1 MAVVFLDQDGIIQ
14 YLNETYLR
22 ILDRPRHEVV
32 GRHVL
37 DITPHSRAY
46 ITLQTGK
53 AKVGYEWVVNGHIT
67 LGTAL
72 PIFQDDKVIGVF
84 GYTMCLDLWDGKNIL
99 DEILSNLN
107 LYKDEVYRLHS
118 AAYSFDDILYQSQAM
133 HHIMVL
139 ARQVANHPLTTVLI
153 TGESGTGKEL
163 MAHAIH
169 NASRRRLRPFVRV
182 NCAAIPEN
190 LLESELFGYEEG
202 AYTGAKKGGKLGKF
216 ELADM
221 GTIFLDEI
229 AEMPLNMQS
238 KLLFVLQE
246 GVVERLGGVNPSK
259 INVRIIA
266 ATNQDLD
273 KMVKEGKFRRDLYYR
288 LNVVSIRIPPL
299 RERVEDLRALTP
311 YLMDNLSQRL
321 NIGSKKIDEN
331 AMQVLLRHNWPG
343 NVRELEN
350 VLERSLIAAEIEGAE
365 TLLDRHINI
374 SQEQWDLDNLPA
386 DQSLKDMLEEYEK
399 QLLAKILT
407 KYRFDVTGAARQLQ
421 LDPSSLYRK
430 LRKYGLCI
438 KKEYSMN

>member
-273 KMVKEGKFRRDLYYR
+273 KMVKEGKFRRDFYYR

-299 RERVEDLRALTP
+299 RERGEDLRVLTP
-311 YLMDNLSQRL
+311 
-321 NIGSKKIDEN
+321 
-331 AMQVLLRHNWPG
+331 A
-343 NVRELEN
+343 
-350 VLERSLIAAEIEGAE
+350 LI
-365 TLLDRHINI
+365 
-374 SQEQWDLDNLPA
+374 
-386 DQSLKDMLEEYEK
+386 
-399 QLLAKILT
+399 
-407 KYRFDVTGAARQLQ
+407 
-421 LDPSSLYRK
+421 
-430 LRKYGLCI
+430 
-438 KKEYSMN
+438 

>member
-1 MAVVFLDQDGIIQ
+1 MDQYGIIQ
-14 YLNETYLR
+14 YLNETYLK
-22 ILDRPRHEVV
+22 ILDLPRHEVV
-32 GRHVL
+32 GKHVL

-53 AKVGYEWVVNGHIT
+53 AKVGYKWVVNGHHT
-67 LGTAL
+67 LGTSM
-72 PIFQDDKVIGVF
+72 PIFQDHKVIGVF

-107 LYKDEVYRLHS
+107 LYKDEVHRLHR
-118 AAYSFDDILYQSQAM
+118 AVYSFEDIQYQSQAM
-133 HHIMVL
+133 QDIMKL

-163 MAHAIH
+163 LAHAIH
-169 NASRRRLRPFVRV
+169 NASRRGHRPFVRV
-182 NCAAIPEN
+182 NCAAIPES

-216 ELADM
+216 ELADT

-259 INVRIIA
+259 INVRVIA
-266 ATNQDLD
+266 ATNRDLE
-273 KMVKEGKFRRDLYYR
+273 KMVKEGSFRQDLYYR
-288 LNVVSIRIPPL
+288 LNVVCIRIPPL
-299 RERVEDLRALTP
+299 RERLEDLRVLTP
-311 YLMDNLSQRL
+311 ALMENLSQRL
-321 NIGSKKIDEN
+321 NISSRKMHEK
-331 AMQVLLRHNWPG
+331 ALQVLLQHSWPG

-350 VLERSLIAAEIEGAE
+350 VLERSLILADMEGAGM
-365 TLLDRHINI
+365 LLNKHINI
-374 SQEQWDLDNLPA
+374 SEEQLDLDHLPSG
-386 DQSLKDMLEEYEK
+386 QSLKAILEEYEK
-399 QLLAKILT
+399 QLLAKILQ
-407 KYRFDVTGAARQLQ
+407 KCQFDVAGAAQQLQ
-421 LDPSSLYRK
+421 LDRSSLYRK

-438 KKEYSMN
+438 TNKCNIN